1 MEKRARWTLGPEIQ
15 VENFE
20 FQDDCWVVS
29 ASGAGTPVCPGCGN
43 TSNSRHSWHN
53 RQMQDLPAH
62 GVPVVLKL
70 RLGRWRCHNNQC
82 MRKTFVERLS
92 PSVASFARRTS
103 RVAEL
108 VRLFCHA
115 AGGRV
120 SERLLARLAMRVSD
134 NTILRHLKNYVR
146 NVGDAQPIRIVGI
159 DDWCW
164 RRGDSY
170 GTIIVDPHAAVHG
183 RRMLRPM
190 PMSWLRCVSR
200 HLAPP

>member
-15 VENFE
+15 VESFE
-20 FQDDCWVVS
+20 FQDDCWVVL
-29 ASGAGTPVCPGCGN
+29 ASVTGTPVCPGCGK
-43 TSNSRHSWHN
+43 TSSSRHSWHN
-53 RQMQDLPAH
+53 RQLQDLPAQ
-62 GVPVVLKL
+62 GMPVVLKL

-92 PSVASFARRTS
+92 SSVSPFARRTS

-120 SERLLARLAMRVSD
+120 SERLLARLAMQVSD
-134 NTILRHLKNYVR
+134 NTILRHFKNYAR
-146 NVGDAQPIRIVGI
+146 GVGDAQPIRMVGI

-164 RRGDSY
+164 RRGDRY
-170 GTIIVDPHAAVHG
+170 GTIIVDLE
-183 RRMLRPM
+183 RRKGH
-190 PMSWLRCVSR
+190 C
-200 HLAPP
+200 HIGQELAIFERI